1 MPSLSCSVSPVW
13 LDFKNKKMPKFFQ
26 KLPRKKSQQFLLKN
40 NVFRLAQKVTT
51 MHLGFSLRKFVT
63 EKFQKS
69 PNLVTLNCSPT
80 LTQICAL
87 TPSISLSLSHLQ
99 AFPQT
104 FLLLRRALSLSHI
117 PYLISLQFEVVCIDM
132 GTCGR
137 PVVRTF
143 VSWISFILFVCDL
156 KWG

>member
-1 MPSLSCSVSPVW
+1 
-13 LDFKNKKMPKFFQ
+13 MPKFFQ

-87 TPSISLSLSHLQ
+87 TPSISLSLSLSLTYRHSHKRSCSYVELS
-99 AFPQT
+99 PSLT
-104 FLLLRRALSLSHI
+104 FSVTRALD
-117 PYLISLQFEVVCIDM
+117 Q
-132 GTCGR
+132 
-137 PVVRTF
+137 
-143 VSWISFILFVCDL
+143 
-156 KWG
+156 

>member
-1 MPSLSCSVSPVW
+1 
-13 LDFKNKKMPKFFQ
+13 MPKFFQ

-51 MHLGFSLRKFVT
+51 IHLGFSLRKFVT

-80 LTQICAL
+80 LPQICAL
-87 TPSISLSLSHLQ
+87 TPSTLSLSLSHLQ

-117 PYLISLQFEVVCIDM
+117 Q
-132 GTCGR
+132 
-137 PVVRTF
+137 
-143 VSWISFILFVCDL
+143 CDQSARSIVYFL
-156 KWG
+156 AIYSTENVHDSIKNRQIMLE

>member
-1 MPSLSCSVSPVW
+1 
-13 LDFKNKKMPKFFQ
+13 MPKFFQ

-87 TPSISLSLSHLQ
+87 TPSI
-99 AFPQT
+99 
-104 FLLLRRALSLSHI
+104 ALSLSHI
-117 PYLISLQFEVVCIDM
+117 Q
-132 GTCGR
+132 
-137 PVVRTF
+137 
-143 VSWISFILFVCDL
+143 CDQSARSIVYFL
-156 KWG
+156 AIYSTENVHDSIKNRQIMLE